1 MWSGDIFAGSA
12 AIGAA
17 LVVYMHPT
25 STTSSAYQRRR
36 THHIKRRSASSIHHA
51 PALAEAQGTP
61 LTHFVTIN
69 FSEAGVAPERASEVF
84 AKLRDDKFSPWV
96 RRPPRNSGHAKT
108 RPTFAWVLEN
118 GGNVIAAHWLVH
130 LPEGRVTDFSARLPV
145 WLGGC
150 YWGRRPCRGARD
162 PHASRLSAEGSPQ
175 IHVEGHRA
183 GHCTVLWHPPE
194 GPGGRGRQ
202 KGWRQPEPRPLH
214 QAAPARRG
222 PLSDR
227 QTASPIAGHL
237 SGPPPPLPHKGL

>member
-1 MWSGDIFAGSA
+1 MRSGDIFAGSA

-69 FSEAGVAPERASEVF
+69 FSEAGVAPENASEVF

-145 WLGGC
+145 WLGAVTGADAHAVAPVIHM
-150 YWGRRPCRGARD
+150 RPAYRPRGARKYMLKGIEPGIARFYGIRPED
-162 PHASRLSAEGSPQ
+162 QGAVDGK
-175 IHVEGHRA
+175 RA
-183 GHCTVLWHPPE
+183 GVSQSLGPSTKRRLREE
-194 GPGGRGRQ
+194 GRYPTGRT
-202 KGWRQPEPRPLH
+202 PR
-214 QAAPARRG
+214 R
-222 PLSDR
+222 
-227 QTASPIAGHL
+227 
-237 SGPPPPLPHKGL
+237 